1 MNQQAQGP
9 LKDLALHTLGW
20 KSFQDL
26 CAQICE
32 EILGISVSIYREAQD
47 GGQDAV
53 FLSKSTS
60 SGVSQVGTVQC
71 KFTSKAQRHLR
82 ISDLATEEDN
92 IRKLVS
98 TGNAHSY
105 IFITNM
111 VVDAPVADAIRQKL
125 FSLGVLEPY
134 IFGKDEIT
142 LKIQESARLRALV
155 PRVYGLGDLS
165 IILDERRAEQT
176 RAVLGHLMSTLS
188 VYVPTAA
195 HRGAVRVLGEHGIVL
210 LLGAP
215 ATGKSTLAAILST
228 LAIDGNN
235 HQGFQLDGPKELT
248 SFWNPNESGRFYW
261 IDDAFG
267 SNQLRDDYIDDWISI
282 MNKVRAAISAG
293 NRFVLTSRTH
303 IWNAAKY
310 KLATRNHHN
319 LADGSAVI
327 EVGSLSPEERSQI
340 LYNHLKNGNQPS
352 VWKRKLKPYLT
363 KISELPNLL
372 PEIARRLGDK
382 NFTGSVNIFP
392 DDVIRFVAEPMEFLK
407 ETINELN
414 DAQKAALAVVFLNR
428 SRLSAVMTDTESTNF
443 VADKYGVTTLEIGNA
458 LQELNGTFLTLKSDQ
473 TGNIITFRHPTI
485 ADALSDLL
493 GQRPDLVELY
503 IRGVRLETLL
513 TEVVCADA
521 PQIQDAI
528 VVPESISDRL
538 IARLL
543 EVPDD
548 PSLNT
553 ALFGYLSKRASD
565 YVIREIVNSDSRIL
579 LREISHVWSVWGNP
593 KIHTFAR
600 LHSMRLLPQEL
611 RLETADYIEEKLID
625 DLDVSF
631 IDNEGIL
638 SLIPPNRLLQLS
650 FKLYEKTFDRLPSLI
665 EEAVE
670 RADLEI
676 TPEDNFEDF
685 ERFLEAIESTYSRS
699 VEMEAKIDQI
709 RDEINNAVRKVSEK
723 KDSDDHVQWEWSAD
737 KVTPAKINTPTS
749 SGRSIFS
756 DVDE

>member
-1 MNQQAQGP
+1 MSQQPQGP
-9 LKDLALHTLGW
+9 LRDLALHTLGW

-32 EILGISVSIYREAQD
+32 EILLKSVSIYREAQD

-53 FLSKSTS
+53 FLTKSAN
-60 SGVSQVGTVQC
+60 SGTTEIGTVQC
-71 KFTSKAQRHLR
+71 KFTSDSQRRLR
-82 ISDLATEEDN
+82 VSDLTQEENN
-92 IRKLVS
+92 ISELVR

-111 VVDAPVADAIRQKL
+111 GIDAPVAVELRQKL
-125 FSLGVLEPY
+125 IALGVVEPFIY
-134 IFGKDEIT
+134 GKEWIT
-142 LKIQESARLRALV
+142 QKIQESARLRALV

-176 RAVLGHLMSTLS
+176 KAVLGHLMPTLN

-195 HRGAVRVLGEHGIVL
+195 HRGAVRVLSEHGIVL

-228 LAIDGNN
+228 LALDGND
-235 HQGFQLDGPKELT
+235 HQCFQLDGPKDLT
-248 SFWNPNESGRFYW
+248 THWNPNESGRFYW

-267 SNQLRDDYIDDWISI
+267 SNQLRDDYIDEWISI
-282 MNKVRAAISAG
+282 MNKVRAAISSG

-310 KLATRNHHN
+310 KLATRNHHD
-319 LADGSAVI
+319 LANGSAVI

-340 LYNHLKNGNQPS
+340 LYNHLKSGNQPLM
-352 VWKRKLKPYLT
+352 WKRKLKPYLADIA
-363 KISELPNLL
+363 KLPNLL

-382 NFTGSVNIFP
+382 YYTVSVNSFP
-392 DDVIRFVAEPMEFLK
+392 EDLKRFVAEPMEFLK

-428 SRLSAVMTDTESTNF
+428 SRMSAVIADTESTKF
-443 VADKYGVTTLEIGNA
+443 VADKYGVSELEIGTA
-458 LQELNGTFLTLKSDQ
+458 LDELNNTFLTLKSDQ
-473 TGNIITFRHPTI
+473 SGKVWTFKHPTI
-485 ADALSDLL
+485 ADALSEIL

-513 TEVVCADA
+513 SEIVCAEA
-521 PQIQDAI
+521 QQIQDAI
-528 VVPESISDRL
+528 VVPESVSAQL

-543 EVPDD
+543 ETPND

-553 ALFGYLSKRASD
+553 ALFGFLAKRASD
-565 YVIREIVNSDSRIL
+565 HVLCEIVNQDASVLS
-579 LREISHVWSVWGNP
+579 REISHVWSVWGNP
-593 KIHTFAR
+593 KIHTYSR
-600 LHSMRLLPQEL
+600 LHAMGLLPAEL
-611 RLETADYIEEKLID
+611 RLEAADHLESKLID
-625 DLDVSF
+625 DLDASF
-631 IDNEGIL
+631 IDDDGIL
-638 SLIPPNRLLQLS
+638 SLIPPTRLLQLS
-650 FKLYEKTFDRLPSLI
+650 IELYEKTFNRLPSI
-665 EEAVE
+665 IDEVVD
-670 RADLEI
+670 RADLDI
-676 TPEDNFEDF
+676 TPEDNFEEFDI
-685 ERFLEAIESTYSRS
+685 FLEAVENTYSRNS
-699 VEMEAKIDQI
+699 EMEVKISEI
-709 RDEINNAVRKVSEK
+709 RDEIKTAIKRVSEK
-723 KDSDDHVQWEWSAD
+723 KDSVDDVQWEWNAD
-737 KVTPAKINTPTS
+737 KVTPAKIKTQMT

>member
-1 MNQQAQGP
+1 MSQQPQGP

-32 EILGISVSIYREAQD
+32 EVLQKSISIYREAQD

-53 FLSKSTS
+53 FLTKPSSSSTTEI
-60 SGVSQVGTVQC
+60 GTVQC
-71 KFTSKAQRHLR
+71 KFTSDAQRRLR
-82 ISDLATEEDN
+82 VSDLTQEANN
-92 IRKLVS
+92 ISELVR

-111 VVDAPVADAIRQKL
+111 GVDAPVAVEIRQKL
-125 FSLGVLEPY
+125 VALGVVEPFIY
-134 IFGKDEIT
+134 GKEWIT
-142 LKIQESARLRALV
+142 QKIQESARLRALV

-176 RAVLGHLMSTLS
+176 KAVLGHLMPTLS

-195 HRGAVRVLGEHGIVL
+195 HRGAVRVLSEHGIAL

-228 LAIDGNN
+228 LALDGNN
-235 HQGFQLDGPKELT
+235 HQCFQLDGPKDLT
-248 SFWNPNESGRFYW
+248 THWNPNESGRFYW

-303 IWNAAKY
+303 IWNAAKF

-319 LADGSAVI
+319 LANGSAVI
-327 EVGSLSPEERSQI
+327 DVGSLSPEERSQI
-340 LYNHLKNGNQPS
+340 LYNHLKSGNQPTI
-352 VWKRKLKPYLT
+352 WKRKLKPYLADIA
-363 KISELPNLL
+363 KLPNLL

-382 NFTGSVNIFP
+382 HYTASVNSFP
-392 DDVIRFVAEPMEFLK
+392 EDIVRFVAEPMEFLK

-414 DAQKAALAVVFLNR
+414 DAQKAALALVFLSR
-428 SRLSAVMTDTESTNF
+428 SRLSAVIADTESTKF
-443 VADKYGVTTLEIGNA
+443 VADKYGVSQLEIGTA
-458 LQELNGTFLTLKSDQ
+458 LDELNDTFLTLKSDQ
-473 TGNIITFRHPTI
+473 SGIVWTFKHPTI
-485 ADALSDLL
+485 ADALSEIL

-513 TEVVCADA
+513 SEIVCAEA
-521 PQIQDAI
+521 QQIQDAI
-528 VVPESISDRL
+528 VVPESVSAQL
-538 IARLL
+538 IARLI
-543 EVPDD
+543 ETPND

-553 ALFGYLSKRASD
+553 ALFGFLAKRASD
-565 YVIREIVNSDSRIL
+565 HVLREIVNQDASVLS
-579 LREISHVWSVWGNP
+579 REISHVWSVWGNP
-593 KIHTFAR
+593 KIHTYSR
-600 LHSMRLLPQEL
+600 LHSMGLLPAEL
-611 RLETADYIEEKLID
+611 RLEAADHLESKLID
-625 DLDVSF
+625 DLDASF
-631 IDNEGIL
+631 IDDDGIL
-638 SLIPPNRLLQLS
+638 SLIPPTRLLQLS
-650 FKLYEKTFDRLPSLI
+650 IELYEKTFNRLSSMI
-665 EEAVE
+665 DEAVE
-670 RADLEI
+670 RADLDI
-676 TPEDNFEDF
+676 TPEDNFEEFDT
-685 ERFLEAIESTYSRS
+685 FLEAVESTYSRS
-699 VEMEAKIDQI
+699 SEMEVKISEI
-709 RDEINNAVRKVSEK
+709 RDEIKTAVKRVSEK
-723 KDSDDHVQWEWSAD
+723 KDSVDDVQWEWNAD
-737 KVTPAKINTPTS
+737 KVTPAKIKTPTS